1 MGVKKRPG
9 MEIVRPMPGHSCF
22 FQWRF
27 ITLQVLEP
35 VLRERVR
42 QVRRLGRPGRVRRLG
57 QVLEPVPVPERVL
70 RAPVS
75 SLLLSGSLRPQT
87 RMS

>member
-1 MGVKKRPG
+1 
-9 MEIVRPMPGHSCF
+9 MPGHSCF

-35 VLRERVR
+35 VLRVPQALRVRALLPEPEPGPEPERV
-42 QVRRLGRPGRVRRLG
+42 
-57 QVLEPVPVPERVL
+57 RVL

>member
-1 MGVKKRPG
+1 MDVKNKT
-9 MEIVRPMPGHSCF
+9 GHGDCTSNARSLLF

-35 VLRERVR
+35 ERVLRAPRVRALLPEPGPGPEPERV
-42 QVRRLGRPGRVRRLG
+42 
-57 QVLEPVPVPERVL
+57 RVL

>member
-1 MGVKKRPG
+1 
-9 MEIVRPMPGHSCF
+9 MPGHSCF

-35 VLRERVR
+35 ERVR
-42 QVRRLGRPGRVRRLG
+42 VLRAPRVRAL
-57 QVLEPVPVPERVL
+57 LPEPGPEPERVRVRVL

>member
-1 MGVKKRPG
+1 
-9 MEIVRPMPGHSCF
+9 MPGHSCF

-27 ITLQVLEP
+27 ITSQVLEP
-35 VLRERVR
+35 VLRVLRAPRVRALLPEPEPGPEPEPERV
-42 QVRRLGRPGRVRRLG
+42 
-57 QVLEPVPVPERVL
+57 RVL